1 MKSINK
7 ITIIILV
14 LFLGCKSSKI
24 QETPL
29 IRVNKFDLKNI
40 TLLDG
45 PFKHATELNAKSLL
59 NYEVDR
65 LLAKFRSEAGL
76 EPKAEHY
83 HGWEDNT
90 IAGHS
95 LGHYLSACALMYRS
109 TGEKVFLEK
118 VNYIVDELEI
128 CQTAHGDGYLGAF
141 PNGKKIL
148 KDEVSK
154 GDIRSQGFDLNG
166 IWVPYYNLHKTMA
179 GLRDAYRLCNNN
191 KALLV
196 EQKLADWIERI
207 VAPLNDGQ
215 IQKMLDCEHGGINEV
230 LVDLYYD
237 TGRKK
242 YLDLSWKFHHKVILD
257 SLANGKDI
265 LPGIHGNTQIPK
277 LIGLAR
283 RYELTGNKQ
292 DYKAATFFW
301 DRVVNHHSYVT
312 GGHGNHEYFGQPDSL
327 KNRLSSGTTETCNV
341 YNMLKLSSHLFQWKP
356 DAKIADYYERAL
368 FNQILSSQHPDD
380 GRVIYNLSLEMGGHK
395 IYQDPYWFTCCVG
408 TGMENHSKYGN
419 NIFYYNDHEIY
430 ISQFIA
436 AELDWPEKD
445 IKIRQITKFP
455 EEESTVLKFDMK
467 APKKLTVKI
476 RYPYWAKNGI
486 IVKVNE
492 KSVSF
497 DAEPSS
503 FIAINRIWEN
513 GDKIKVFFPFTLRL
527 ESMPD
532 DRNRVAIM
540 YGPLVMAGDLGA
552 VQDSNSYDPNFVP
565 VLITEKR
572 DPDNWLNT
580 TSGKNNFYLV
590 DGIGN
595 PRSFNLKPFYKTHD
609 RRYSVYWDIFNQ
621 KEWLKHQREY
631 TAEIEKQKKLEEMTY
646 DFFQPGEMQQ
656 ERDHNFKGE
665 KVEIYELQNRKS
677 RVANRKGWFSFDMR
691 VMKGVSMTLVVEY
704 WGGYTG
710 DKTFDILVNDNKIAT
725 QNISSIKDGSFLNKY
740 YDIPD
745 ALTVSENYITIKFMP
760 QIGHRAGPIFS
771 ARTIKR

>member
-1 MKSINK
+1 MKSINI

-14 LFLGCKSSKI
+14 LFAGCKTTKI
-24 QETPL
+24 QKTPS
-29 IRVNKFDLKNI
+29 IRVNKFDLKNV

-45 PFKHATELNAKSLL
+45 PFKHATALNAKSLL
-59 NYEVDR
+59 NYESDR

-76 EPKAEHY
+76 EAKAEHY

-141 PNGKKIL
+141 PNGKRIL
-148 KDEVSK
+148 EDEVSK

-179 GLRDAYRLCNNN
+179 GLRDAYRLCNND

-207 VAPLNDGQ
+207 IAPLNDAQ
-215 IQKMLDCEHGGINEV
+215 IQKMLDCEHGGINET
-230 LVDLYYD
+230 LVDLYHD

-242 YLDLSWKFHHKVILD
+242 YLELSWVFHHKVILD

-327 KNRLSSGTTETCNV
+327 RNRLSSGTTETCNV
-341 YNMLKLSSHLFQWKP
+341 YNMLKLSSHLFQWEP

-368 FNQILSSQHPDD
+368 FNQILSSQHPDN

-445 IKIRQITKFP
+445 IKIRQITQFP
-455 EEESTVLKFDMK
+455 EEQGTVLEFDMK

-476 RYPYWAKNGI
+476 RYPYWAKDGI
-486 IVKVNE
+486 IIKVNG
-492 KSVSF
+492 KSVDSH
-497 DAEPSS
+497 ASPSS
-503 FIAINRIWEN
+503 FIGINRIWEN
-513 GDKIKVFFPFTLRL
+513 GDEIKVLFPFTLRL
-527 ESMPD
+527 EPMPD

-552 VQDSNSYDPNFVP
+552 VKDSNAYDPNFVP

-572 DPDNWLNT
+572 DPDNWLIK
-580 TSGKNNFYLV
+580 TSGHNNFYLV
-590 DGIGN
+590 DGVGN

-621 KEWLKHQREY
+621 EEWRKHQREY
-631 TAEIEKQKKLEEMTY
+631 KAELEKQKKLEEMTY
-646 DFFQPGEMQQ
+646 DFFQLGEMQQ

-665 KVEIYELQNRKS
+665 KMEIYELQSRKS

-710 DKTFDILVNDNKIAT
+710 SKTFDILVNDKKIAT
-725 QNISSIKDGSFLNKY
+725 ENIASIKDGSFLNKY

-745 ALTVSENYITIKFMP
+745 ALTVSENYINIKFIP
-760 QIGHRAGPIFS
+760 HIGHRAGPIFS
-771 ARTIKR
+771 VRTLKR